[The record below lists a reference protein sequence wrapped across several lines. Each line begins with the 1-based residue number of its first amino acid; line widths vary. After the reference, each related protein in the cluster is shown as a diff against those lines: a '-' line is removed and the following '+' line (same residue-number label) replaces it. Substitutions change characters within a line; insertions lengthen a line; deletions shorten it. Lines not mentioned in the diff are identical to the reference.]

1 MSLSIRKR
9 IGFTITIVLVLF
21 VIISFF
27 VTFICVGIVGT
38 KYHPSIAESALDFA
52 ELTVNADNAK
62 EVFATRN
69 SNDEFETVK
78 NKLITYQQKNSNVID
93 RISVVVF
100 SNSAGSYIYD
110 TAGESLGARVEY
122 DNYTEAIKA
131 ELINGRNELQES
143 ENGQLTFYRPIRTV
157 DDILA
162 AHIIVKLKKPYESRL
177 LPVIIAVFAGLI
189 FLSIL
194 IVLIIVLYLNKKIF
208 IPIKQITDS
217 TVYLSGDDS
226 ASEGKDTSV
235 IFDTNRT
242 DEIGQLSKALQ
253 KILFDMNSG
262 AEHLSQALYDA
273 NHDGMTQM
281 LNKRCYHSMEE
292 NFYKC
297 PSICIIYFDVNNLKL
312 MNDTLGHESGDYV
325 IKRAAD
331 YIREFIGPNAYCFRT
346 GGDEFVLIMTDC
358 SFRSIHHIVTRL
370 DNDCPYLL
378 NRDSDSV
385 KCALS
390 YGYAYRKGEYS
401 YDELI
406 AEAEANMYEKKA
418 ELKKLLNMPDR

>member
-1 MSLSIRKR
+1 MTLSIRKR
-9 IGFTITIVLVLF
+9 IGLTITFVLALF

-27 VTFICVGIVGT
+27 VSFICLGVVGS
-38 KYHPSIAESALDFA
+38 KYHNSIAAAALDFS
-52 ELTVNADNAK
+52 ELTINADNAK

-69 SNDEFETVK
+69 TNDEFETVK
-78 NKLITYQQKNSNVID
+78 NKLINYQKSNQNAID
-93 RISVVVF
+93 RISLVVF
-100 SNSAGSYIYD
+100 SNSAGSFIYD
-110 TAGESLGARVEY
+110 TAGQTLGARVEY
-122 DNYTEAIKA
+122 DNYTESIKA
-131 ELINGRNELQES
+131 ELINGRNELKRI
-143 ENGQLTFYRPIRTV
+143 ENGQLTVYRPIRTV
-157 DDILA
+157 DDNLA
-162 AHIIVKLKKPYESRL
+162 GHIIVKLKKPYESRL
-177 LPVIIAVFAGLI
+177 LPVILAIFAGLI
-189 FLSIL
+189 FLSAI
-194 IVLIIVLYLNKKIF
+194 IVLIINIYLNKKIF
-208 IPIKQITDS
+208 RPIKQITDS

-226 ASEGKDTSV
+226 VSDGKDTSV
-235 IFDTNRT
+235 IFDTNRS
-242 DEIGQLSKALQ
+242 DEIGQLSKVLQ

-292 NFYKC
+292 NFHKC

-325 IKRAAD
+325 IERAAD
-331 YIREFIGPNAYCFRT
+331 YIREFIGPNDFCFRT

-358 SFRSIHHIVTRL
+358 SFRSIDHIVSKL
-370 DNDCPYLL
+370 DKDCPYLL

-390 YGYAYRKGEYS
+390 YGYAYAKGEYI
-401 YDELI
+401 YANLI

-418 ELKKLLNMPDR
+418 ELKKRLNMPER